1 MPLDLSVSQAVI
13 MAAAVL
19 VAAYVRGYSG
29 FGFSALVVASA
40 SLVTDPRNIIPVV
53 FFCELAM
60 TTLQARGIWRLI
72 QWSKVL
78 TMLAGAAVAMIFAVA
93 LLARIGLDTARMAI
107 SGVIL
112 ALAVLLLTG
121 WTFRRPVGV
130 VGHVAVGC
138 ISGICNGA
146 AVGGLPVA
154 AFLTANS
161 LSAPVFRATMI
172 AYLTVIDI
180 VALPLFAHE
189 GLISRDTILAAL
201 ATLPLLAIG
210 LTLGG
215 RHFIAASPQT
225 FRYMAISLLAVL
237 ACLGLIRSV
246 F

>member
-130 VGHVAVGC
+130 VGHVAVGG

>member
-1 MPLDLSVSQAVI
+1 MPLDLSISQAAI
-13 MAAAVL
+13 MAVAVL

-40 SLVTDPRNIIPVV
+40 SLVTDPRTVIPVV

-60 TTLQARGIWRLI
+60 TILQARGVWRLI
-72 QWSKVL
+72 SWSRVL
-78 TMLAGAAVAMIFAVA
+78 VMLAGAAVAMSFAVA

-107 SGVIL
+107 SGGIL

-121 WTFRRPVGV
+121 WSFRRPVGMT
-130 VGHVAVGC
+130 GQFAVGLV
-138 ISGICNGA
+138 SGVCNGA

-161 LSAPVFRATMI
+161 LSAPVFRATMV
-172 AYLTVIDI
+172 AYLTLIDI
-180 VALPLFAHE
+180 VALPLFARE
-189 GLISRDTILAAL
+189 GLITRDTILAAL

-215 RHFIAASPQT
+215 KHFIAASPQT
-225 FRYMAISLLAVL
+225 FRYMAIGLLAVL

-246 F
+246 V